1 MWSSLIFNLYTEW
14 KWNAKSKNKLS
25 YSTRIPVKPITIER
39 KHTSPDQIDFSF
51 CSPMCCKTQATSRAP
66 FRLRDSSALKN
77 KCWVC
82 PWTALSLQLRTFLLR
97 LDSCILEAMVLT
109 PFSAPTLRLP
119 VHQCMMFD
127 DGGCVCMLGDQVYRT
142 KRTTLRATK
151 SSLLV
156 LGVQA
161 TSLVT
166 TVSSLFWSLAILL
179 CEWRAGVHTLSHL
192 KDHCES

>member
-1 MWSSLIFNLYTEW
+1 M
-14 KWNAKSKNKLS
+14 
-25 YSTRIPVKPITIER
+25 PVKPITIER
-39 KHTSPDQIDFSF
+39 KHLSLDQIDFSF

-66 FRLRDSSALKN
+66 FRLRDSSALKS

-82 PWTALSLQLRTFLLR
+82 PRTTLSLQLRTFLLR

-119 VHQCMMFD
+119 VHQCMMFG
-127 DGGCVCMLGDQVYRT
+127 DGGCVCMPGDQVYRT

-161 TSLVT
+161 TSMDPI
-166 TVSSLFWSLAILL
+166 VSPLFLSLAILL
-179 CEWRAGVHTLSHL
+179 C
-192 KDHCES
+192 K